1 MENNMNK
8 NLLAVILFPVVI
20 NGCITDPFESER
32 DVDIITDSSAY
43 ILTNELKIKV
53 SFKNHLSR
61 DVRILNS
68 GCLLPSFILEKKIE
82 NSWQQIYSPTCIALF
97 VEPTGLEGGKTFTAE
112 LNIHTPDFQSDNLV
126 GEYRLNFD
134 LIEKDNNNRLPEKYL
149 YSNVFRIEEEI

>member
-1 MENNMNK
+1 MNK
-8 NLLAVILFPVVI
+8 DFLSVALFPVLV
-20 NGCITDPFESER
+20 NGLISDPFESEKE
-32 DVDIITDSSAY
+32 VEIITDNSQY
-43 ILTNELKIKV
+43 PLKDELKIKIEV
-53 SFKNHLSR
+53 KNHLSR
-61 DVRILNS
+61 NIRIVNS
-68 GCLLPSFILEKKIE
+68 GCSFPFFILEKKIE